1 MDGSMKDPERNN
13 GQGPSCMLCG
23 AVQFRPFLRQGD
35 FSYLRC
41 ERCNLVFLHPQPRR
55 SELVNAYRGAE
66 SDPVDPTTDPTG
78 EEAVYFDRFSEA
90 LGRIESRIPGRGR
103 ILDIGC
109 AWGFFLAVCRARGWE
124 AFGVDPSETQA
135 RYARERFG
143 LPVHAGFL
151 SDARFPSAQF
161 DVVTL
166 WHVLEHIPDPL
177 RELHEIRRIMKE
189 GGLLV
194 LSVPTPQSARQYLS
208 DAVPL
213 HLFYFN
219 EQTLTLLLER
229 AGFRVSSV
237 TGRSSTGA
245 AAVLK
250 KMGMRDP
257 RRMIARHYR
266 WLSGPRRLVNALL
279 RMRNVHEEI
288 LLHASPR

>member
-1 MDGSMKDPERNN
+1 
-13 GQGPSCMLCG
+13 MLCG
-23 AVQFRPFLRQGD
+23 SSQFGPFLRQGD

-41 ERCNLVFLHPQPRR
+41 ERCDLVFLHPQPKR
-55 SELVNAYRGAE
+55 SDLLHTYRGAE
-66 SDPVDPTTDPTG
+66 SNPVDPSTDPTG
-78 EEAVYFDRFSEA
+78 EEAVYFERFSEA
-90 LGRIESRIPGRGR
+90 IGRIESRIPGGR

-109 AWGFFLAVCRARGWE
+109 AWGFFLALCRARGWE
-124 AFGVDPSETQA
+124 ACGVDPSGIQA

-151 SDARFPSAQF
+151 ADACFPSAQF

-177 RELHEIRRIMKE
+177 RELHEIRRVMKE

-194 LSVPTPQSARQYLS
+194 LSVPTPRSARQYLS

-213 HLFYFN
+213 HLFYFS
-219 EQTLTLLLER
+219 ERTLARLLER
-229 AGFRVSSV
+229 AGFRVDSV

-250 KMGMRDP
+250 KVGLKDP

-266 WLSGPRRLVNALL
+266 WLSGPRRLVNAVL
-279 RMRNVHEEI
+279 RLRNVHEEI
-288 LLHASPR
+288 LLCASPR